1 MQNVIVAQ
9 VHCQPS
15 KVSGILGNIS
25 FQAEKTNYHT
35 YKFHT
40 LEDYVDTIEMFGT
53 MDNYTTQIVSTWSA
67 SFFPVSGW
75 TWTPQHCKAVL
86 FTIWKKEGI
95 YSQEHYQTKCYCCI
109 ISVQT
114 TIQMD
119 LVRSALHKHIDI
131 LCFNAYLHLRL
142 RLHPILRWDTPMHG
156 FYTLLISHSI
166 LLQLSSVSSAR
177 LTTHEETSIFK
188 GNLSLSHNPYL
199 TIGRLFDS
207 LDIHRIAS
215 HLMVG
220 EAYKQLCISGKFL
233 FLWTYYLLINL
244 QDFLP
249 WLKNHLHLR

>member
-1 MQNVIVAQ
+1 METTKLPSCWPKTVVIT
-9 VHCQPS
+9 HIWNTLTFII
-15 KVSGILGNIS
+15 ILFVLLLKMVPFI
-25 FQAEKTNYHT
+25 F
-35 YKFHT
+35 F
-40 LEDYVDTIEMFGT
+40 
-53 MDNYTTQIVSTWSA
+53 IVLWITWSLILLPKLYQPLKL
-67 SFFPVSGW
+67 STLHRNSVYTLPF
-75 TWTPQHCKAVL
+75 
-86 FTIWKKEGI
+86 EG
-95 YSQEHYQTKCYCCI
+95 ECCI